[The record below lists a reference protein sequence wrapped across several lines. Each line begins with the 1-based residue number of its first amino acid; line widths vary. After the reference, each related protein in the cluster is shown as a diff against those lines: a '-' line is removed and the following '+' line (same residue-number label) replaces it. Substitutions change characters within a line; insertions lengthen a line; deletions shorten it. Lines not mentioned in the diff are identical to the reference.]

1 MTEGEQAAPVCGSCA
16 SIDEGRVQHNQYQG
30 SRVRYLYS
38 KYDATI
44 SSLQYDDM
52 CTKKWTKNKK
62 TT

>member
-52 CTKKWTKNKK
+52 CTKK
-62 TT
+62 